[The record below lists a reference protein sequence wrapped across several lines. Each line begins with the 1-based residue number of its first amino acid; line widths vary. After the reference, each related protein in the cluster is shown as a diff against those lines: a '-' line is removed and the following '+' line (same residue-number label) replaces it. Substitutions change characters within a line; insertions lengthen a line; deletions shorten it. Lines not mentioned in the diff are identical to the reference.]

1 MQRVTVKTSTI
12 FIAKGGKT
20 QVYRSVSEVP
30 PRLRKEL
37 EESTNSFNSATIL
50 IADRRG
56 REEIL
61 RALNGLPSGLRTRLA
76 SSLAAKPVETPAVRA
91 SLLKTQT
98 VAFLRRNWA
107 PCCNCCH
114 RDDPVESGHADFPG
128 LWRDRS
134 AGDSRSGKRLWRDA
148 GTGGRDYR
156 SGNRCGGCRLQPGG

>member
-76 SSLAAKPVETPAVRA
+76 SSLASKPIPTPSFSTLAAKNHT
-91 SLLKTQT
+91 L
-98 VAFLRRNWA
+98 AFLRRNWA
-107 PCCNCCH
+107 
-114 RDDPVESGHADFPG
+114 EILLPG
-128 LWRDRS
+128 AVGLIVWL
-134 AGDSRSGKRLWRDA
+134 AFN
-148 GTGGRDYR
+148 YR
-156 SGNRCGGCRLQPGG
+156 

>member
-76 SSLAAKPVETPAVRA
+76 SSLQTNPVPAPSFSTIEAKN
-91 SLLKTQT
+91 QT
-98 VAFLRRNWA
+98 LAFLRRNWA
-107 PCCNCCH
+107 
-114 RDDPVESGHADFPG
+114 EILLPG
-128 LWRDRS
+128 AVGLIVWL
-134 AGDSRSGKRLWRDA
+134 AFN
-148 GTGGRDYR
+148 YR
-156 SGNRCGGCRLQPGG
+156 